1 MSDEWCQF
9 NGMTMISSQLYAMFF
24 LHEKIFN
31 LILILNCMFWLSLL
45 LPFFLLIATGMYIG
59 DIYFGI
65 VFWGLAIISTIYI
78 IAYFIQR
85 FMHKLPKNKRTSG
98 LFVSLLIIDTFI
110 LYFMFLAVGGFLS

>member
-1 MSDEWCQF
+1 
-9 NGMTMISSQLYAMFF
+9 
-24 LHEKIFN
+24 
-31 LILILNCMFWLSLL
+31 MFWLSLL